1 MPRLSE
7 AAEGR
12 RVVLFVD
19 AAHFVFGAFLG
30 YLWSFTRIFVKTPSG
45 RQRFNVLGA
54 VDAMSHK
61 VTTIC
66 NESYV
71 NAMTVCD
78 LLRKVAKE
86 YANLPI
92 TLVMDNARYQRCVL
106 VMTLAKELGIE
117 LLFLPPYSPNL
128 NLIER
133 YWKLLKKKCLKSK
146 YYENFNLFKA
156 AIITGLDRS
165 NDDWQEDL
173 NALLTLNFQSFDNV
187 KM

>member
-1 MPRLSE
+1 MCNPGTDIIPFARFVAIFRLLMPNYTITFVASRYSFPMPIF
-7 AAEGR
+7 AEI
-12 RVVLFVD
+12 
-19 AAHFVFGAFLG
+19 
-30 YLWSFTRIFVKTPSG
+30 W
-45 RQRFNVLGA
+45 
-54 VDAMSHK
+54 
-61 VTTIC
+61 
-66 NESYV
+66 V

-133 YWKLLKKKCLKSK
+133 YWKFLKKKCLKSK